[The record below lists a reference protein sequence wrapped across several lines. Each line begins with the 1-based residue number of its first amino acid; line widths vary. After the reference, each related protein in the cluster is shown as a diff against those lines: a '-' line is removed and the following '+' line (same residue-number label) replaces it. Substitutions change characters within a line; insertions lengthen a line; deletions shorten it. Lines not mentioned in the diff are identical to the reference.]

1 MEAMTLKKRILFYNN
16 FFVDGGVEVFQ
27 KCLAQYLADI
37 GYDVT
42 CVATPRTRNDR
53 HHPYGP
59 KVKCVWRP
67 FLRPG
72 MKKYSFIWIADH
84 IRYRILEG
92 VIKAYL
98 SLRKYDIVVAAKEKY
113 IMRNALTLR
122 GKRYFAWIH
131 MDYSTRPEMHTA
143 CFANN
148 EEELECMRRY
158 EKVVCVS
165 EATRKGLVQTVG
177 DPGNLIVK
185 YVPID
190 TERIL
195 HMSKLPCPVKRC
207 AERPLIVS
215 VGRLSPEKQYP
226 MLLRCCAALHREIP
240 FDLWLIGNGKDRP
253 IMEEYIE
260 QEHLDF
266 VHLLGAQEN
275 PYHYLAQADLFV
287 SSSRTESYGL
297 AVQEAL
303 ILGVPVVAVRC
314 PGIEES
320 LDPRFGVLTDNSEEA
335 LEDGIRFFLSDPDE
349 LRRYREAI
357 SNRFDRTDMFE
368 KRLKS
373 ITDLWENGAVH

>member
-1 MEAMTLKKRILFYNN
+1 MEAMPLKKRILFYNN

-27 KCLAQYLADI
+27 KCLAQYLADK
-37 GYDVT
+37 GYCVT
-42 CVATPRTRNDR
+42 CVATPRTQNDR

-67 FLRPG
+67 FLKPG
-72 MKKYSFIWIADH
+72 VKKYSLIWFADH

-98 SLRKYDIVVAAKEKY
+98 SFRKYDIVVASKEKY

-148 EEELECMRRY
+148 EEELECMRQY

-165 EATRKGLVQTVG
+165 EATRKGLIRTVG
-177 DPGNLIVK
+177 DPGNLTVK

-190 TERIL
+190 HKRIL
-195 HMSKLPCPVKRC
+195 YLSKLPCPVKRC
-207 AERPLIVS
+207 TERPLIVS
-215 VGRLSPEKQYP
+215 IGRLSPEKQYP
-226 MLLRCCAALHREIP
+226 MLLHCCAALHQEIP
-240 FDLWLIGNGKDRP
+240 FELWLIGEGKERP
-253 IMEEYIE
+253 ILESYIE

-287 SSSRTESYGL
+287 SSSRTESYGI

-320 LDPRFGVLTDNSEEA
+320 LDPRFGILTDNTDDA
-335 LEDGIRFFLSDPDE
+335 LENGIRFFLEDPDA
-349 LRRYREAI
+349 LRRRCEVI
-357 SNRFDRTDMFE
+357 SNQFDRSDLFE

-373 ITDLWENGAVH
+373 ITDLWENGT